1 MKAITFITIPLF
13 VFCALTPA
21 LAKDNLKTKYEQ
33 ERRKVDNIQT
43 QIQERKK
50 EASRLTEKEQGILSA
65 LGRLEDSIDRQNARM
80 EDLAWNL
87 NQKREYLAQAEQRL
101 KETEDEVRHLK
112 EQARHRVVSYY
123 KFGPVGLMNMVFSSH
138 SLPDLFARQEA
149 LRFMLRKDGEAI
161 STYQAKLN
169 ELLQIRQ
176 EILASNQALQQMKEK
191 VQIEA
196 LHLEKLRQERADLL
210 AAVCRKKR
218 ECLQDIT
225 ELQESAE
232 RLNATIRALQRK
244 MEEEVRQKP
253 DTQPLRGFAAQKGK
267 LDPPVKGKV
276 IGLFGRVRRSK
287 SGATIV
293 RNGID
298 IQAPAGTEIRSI
310 YTGRVIYVGNLRGY
324 GNITILDHGDK
335 YYSLYAH
342 ASEFFKEV
350 GSLVKKGETI
360 GLVGAVG
367 YLLGEC
373 LYFEIRNGGK
383 PENPLSWINARRLVF
398 E

>member
-33 ERRKVDNIQT
+33 ERQKADKIHT

-50 EASRLTEKEQGILSA
+50 EASRLTEKEREILSA
-65 LGRLEDSIDRQNARM
+65 LGRLEDSIDHQNTRM
-80 EDLAWNL
+80 EDLAWKL

-101 KETEDEVRHLK
+101 KETEDEVRQLK
-112 EQARHRVVSYY
+112 KQARHRVVSYY

-138 SLPDLFARQEA
+138 SFPDLFARQES

-161 STYQAKLN
+161 FTYQAKLN

-176 EILASNQALQQMKEK
+176 EILASNQALQHMKEK
-191 VQIEA
+191 VQTGA

-210 AAVCRKKR
+210 AAVCQKKK
-218 ECLQDIT
+218 ECFQDIT

-232 RLNATIRALQRK
+232 SLNATIRALQRK
-244 MEEEVRQKP
+244 MEEDVRQKP

-276 IGLFGRVRRSK
+276 IGLFGRVRRNN
-287 SGATIV
+287 SGATVI

-298 IQAPAGTEIRSI
+298 IQAPAGTKICSI
-310 YTGRVIYVGNLRGY
+310 YTGRVIYIGNLRGY

-342 ASEFFKEV
+342 ASKFFKEV
-350 GSLVKKGETI
+350 GGLAKKGETI
-360 GLVGAVG
+360 GLVGSVG
-367 YLLGEC
+367 YLPGEC

-383 PENPLSWINARRLVF
+383 PENPVSWIDATRLTF
-398 E
+398 D

>member
-1 MKAITFITIPLF
+1 MKAITFITIPIF
-13 VFCALTPA
+13 VFGALA
-21 LAKDNLKTKYEQ
+21 AVLAKDNLKTKYEQ
-33 ERRKVDNIQT
+33 ERQKVDKIHT

-65 LGRLEDSIDRQNARM
+65 MGRLEDSIDRQNARM
-80 EDLAWNL
+80 EDLAWKL
-87 NQKREYLAQAEQRL
+87 NQKRECLAQTEQRL

-138 SLPDLFARQEA
+138 SFPDLFARQEA

-169 ELLQIRQ
+169 ELSQIRQ
-176 EILASNQALQQMKEK
+176 EILASNQVLQQMKEK

-196 LHLEKLRQERADLL
+196 LHLEKLRQERAGLL
-210 AAVCRKKR
+210 AAVCQKKR
-218 ECLQDIT
+218 ACLQDIRA
-225 ELQESAE
+225 LQESAE
-232 RLNATIRALQRK
+232 RLNATVRALQRK
-244 MEEEVRQKP
+244 IEAEVRQKP
-253 DTQPLRGFAAQKGK
+253 DTQQLRGFAAQKGK
-267 LDPPVKGKV
+267 LAPPVKGKV
-276 IGLFGRVRRSK
+276 IGLFGRVRRNK
-287 SGATIV
+287 SGATII

-310 YTGRVIYVGNLRGY
+310 YTGRVIYVGNLKGY
-324 GNITILDHGDK
+324 GNIMILDHGDK

-342 ASEFFKEV
+342 ASKFFKEV
-350 GSLVKKGETI
+350 GGLVKKGETI

-383 PENPLSWINARRLVF
+383 PENPLSWINARRLAF
-398 E
+398 D

>member
-33 ERRKVDNIQT
+33 ERQKVDKIHT

-50 EASRLTEKEQGILSA
+50 EASRLTEKEREILSA
-65 LGRLEDSIDRQNARM
+65 LGRLEDSIDHQNARM
-80 EDLAWNL
+80 EDLAGKL

-101 KETEDEVRHLK
+101 KETEDEVRQLK

-138 SLPDLFARQEA
+138 SFPDLLARQEA

-161 STYQAKLN
+161 FTYQAKLN

-176 EILASNQALQQMKEK
+176 EILASNQALQHMKEK
-191 VQIEA
+191 VQMEA

-210 AAVCRKKR
+210 AAVCQKKK
-218 ECLQDIT
+218 ECFQDIT

-232 RLNATIRALQRK
+232 SLNATIRALQRK

-267 LDPPVKGKV
+267 LDPPVKGRV
-276 IGLFGRVRRSK
+276 IGLFGRVRRNN
-287 SGATIV
+287 SGATII

-298 IQAPAGTEIRSI
+298 IQAPAGTKICSI
-310 YTGRVIYVGNLRGY
+310 YTGRVIYIGNLRGY
-324 GNITILDHGDK
+324 GNIAILDHGDK

-342 ASEFFKEV
+342 ASKFFKEV
-350 GSLVKKGETI
+350 GGLVKKGETI
-360 GLVGAVG
+360 GLVGSVG

-383 PENPLSWINARRLVF
+383 PENPVSWIDATRLTF
-398 E
+398 D

>member
-1 MKAITFITIPLF
+1 MKAITFITITLF
-13 VFCALTPA
+13 VFCALTPV
-21 LAKDNLKTKYEQ
+21 LAKDNLKIRYEQ
-33 ERRKVDNIQT
+33 ERQKADKVYT
-43 QIQERKK
+43 QIQEKKK
-50 EASRLTEKEQGILSA
+50 EASRLTEKEQEILSE
-65 LGRLEDSIDRQNARM
+65 LGRLEDFIDRQNACM
-80 EDLAWNL
+80 EDLTRKL
-87 NQKREYLAQAEQRL
+87 NQKRGYLVQAEQHL
-101 KETEDEVRHLK
+101 KETEEETLRLK

-138 SLPDLFARQEA
+138 SLPDLLARQEA
-149 LRFMLRKDGEAI
+149 LRFMLRKDGGAI
-161 STYQAKLN
+161 SAYQAKLN
-169 ELLQIRQ
+169 ELSQVRQ
-176 EILASNQALQQMKEK
+176 EMLASNQALQQMKEK

-196 LHLEKLRQERADLL
+196 LHLEKLRQERAGLL
-210 AAVCRKKR
+210 AAVCQKKR
-218 ECLQDIT
+218 ACLQDIT

-232 RLNATIRALQRK
+232 RLNATIRELQRK
-244 MEEEVRQKP
+244 MEEEVRQRP
-253 DTQPLRGFAAQKGK
+253 DTQALRGFAAQKGK
-267 LDPPVKGKV
+267 LAPPVKGKV

-298 IQAPAGTEIRSI
+298 IQAPADTEIRSI
-310 YTGRVIYVGNLRGY
+310 YTGRVIYLGNLRGY
-324 GNITILDHGDK
+324 GNIMILDHGDK

-342 ASEFFKEV
+342 ASKFFKEV

-383 PENPLSWINARRLVF
+383 PENPLSWIDARRLVF
-398 E
+398 D

>member
-1 MKAITFITIPLF
+1 MKAITLITIPLF
-13 VFCALTPA
+13 LFCALTPV
-21 LAKDNLKTKYEQ
+21 LARNNLKTKYEQ
-33 ERRKVDNIQT
+33 ERRKADNIHT

-50 EASRLTEKEQGILSA
+50 EASRLTEKEREILSA
-65 LGRLEDSIDRQNARM
+65 LGRLEDSIDRKNARM
-80 EDLAWNL
+80 EDLTWKL
-87 NQKREYLAQAEQRL
+87 NQKRAYLTQAEQRL
-101 KETEDEVRHLK
+101 KETEEETRHLK

-123 KFGPVGLMNMVFSSH
+123 KFGPVGLMNIVFSSH
-138 SLPDLFARQEA
+138 SFPDLLARQEA
-149 LRFMLRKDGEAI
+149 LRFMLRKDGKAI
-161 STYQAKLN
+161 STYQASLN
-169 ELLQIRQ
+169 DLSQIRQ

-210 AAVCRKKR
+210 AAVCRKKKV
-218 ECLQDIT
+218 CLQDIT

-232 RLNATIRALQRK
+232 KLNATIRALQHK
-244 MEEEVRQKP
+244 MEEGVRQKP
-253 DTQPLRGFAAQKGK
+253 DTQLRRGFAAQKGK

-298 IQAPAGTEIRSI
+298 IQAPAGTEIHSI

-383 PENPLSWINARRLVF
+383 PENPLSWIDARRLVF
-398 E
+398 D

>member
-1 MKAITFITIPLF
+1 MKAIIFITIPLF
-13 VFCALTPA
+13 VFCAPTPA

-33 ERRKVDNIQT
+33 ERQKVDKIHT

-50 EASRLTEKEQGILSA
+50 EASRLKKKEQGILSA

-80 EDLAWNL
+80 EDLAWKL
-87 NQKREYLAQAEQRL
+87 NQKRECLAQAEQRL

-123 KFGPVGLMNMVFSSH
+123 KFGPVGLMNVVFSSH

-169 ELLQIRQ
+169 ELSQIRQ
-176 EILASNQALQQMKEK
+176 EILASNQILQQMKEK

-210 AAVCRKKR
+210 AAVCQKKR

-232 RLNATIRALQRK
+232 RLNATIRALQLK

-287 SGATIV
+287 SGATII

-298 IQAPAGTEIRSI
+298 IQAPTGTEIRSI
-310 YTGRVIYVGNLRGY
+310 YTGRVIYIGNLRGY
-324 GNITILDHGDK
+324 GNIMILDHGDK

-342 ASEFFKEV
+342 ASKFFKEA
-350 GSLVKKGETI
+350 GGLVKKGETI

-383 PENPLSWINARRLVF
+383 PENPLSWINPRRLAF
-398 E
+398 D